1 MAERNLPDSLELLLD
16 TMCNT
21 FGGVM
26 FITISM
32 VIMVTAVSRMLA
44 GASPA
49 ELDQQL
55 LEEERRQ
62 IAKLEY
68 ELEKLEISL
77 KLQESHSSGNS
88 PENREEAERLRNAL
102 REVAV
107 QESELEKKRA
117 QLEDM
122 QRETV
127 QLEETCVATEERL
140 RQQAEQMEVEL
151 QELDRQNELLFRER
165 ESLQEE
171 KTALRPRKIRFAKS
185 EATNLQPYTII
196 LSGNAV
202 HRLGTDLVSCAEVEV
217 ERRENMF
224 TLLPR
229 RGVPIASDIGRE
241 EFSRLFSGIDRNRF
255 FMRCFVHPDSLDTF
269 VGLRQRFREAGVKLD
284 WIITE
289 EFLLTLVTDP
299 DYSASD

>member
-77 KLQESHSSGNS
+77 KLQESHSSGQS
-88 PENREEAERLRNAL
+88 AENRAEAERLRNAL
-102 REVAV
+102 REAAV
-107 QESELEKKRA
+107 RESELEKKFA
-117 QLEDM
+117 QLEDV
-122 QRETV
+122 QREIA
-127 QLEETCVATEERL
+127 QLEEACAATEERL
-140 RQQAEQMEVEL
+140 RQQTEQMEVEL
-151 QELDRQNELLFRER
+151 QEQERQNELLRRER

-171 KTALRPRKIRFAKS
+171 KSALRPRKIRFAKN
-185 EATNLQPYTII
+185 EATSLQPYTTILAGNSVYRLGSEL
-196 LSGNAV
+196 LSG
-202 HRLGTDLVSCAEVEV
+202 AEVEV
-217 ERRENMF
+217 VRRGNIL

-229 RGVPIASDIGRE
+229 RGVPISEEIGKA
-241 EFSRLFSGIDRNRF
+241 EFSRLFSGIDPNRF
-255 FMRCFVHPDSLDTF
+255 FIRCFMDPDSLDTF
-269 VGLRQRFREAGVKLD
+269 VGLRQQFREAGLKLE
-284 WIITE
+284 WVITE
-289 EFLLTLVTDP
+289 EFLLELVENP